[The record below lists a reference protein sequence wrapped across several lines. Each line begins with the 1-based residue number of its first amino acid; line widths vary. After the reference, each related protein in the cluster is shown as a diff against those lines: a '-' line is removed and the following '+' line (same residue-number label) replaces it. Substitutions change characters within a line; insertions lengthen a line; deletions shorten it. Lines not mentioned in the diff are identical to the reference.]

1 MRPKFKQPDG
11 IPNYLAGP
19 RFNGEGAAAFFYE
32 AEFYNPA
39 YSFRGSARLAGS
51 LRVHQ
56 HPQIYWTQRVPV
68 AGIGGL
74 VAGQIFG
81 QPLVQMEPVG

>member
-1 MRPKFKQPDG
+1 MAKFKQPDG

-19 RFNGEGAAAFFYE
+19 QYNGEGAAAFIFE
-32 AEFYNPA
+32 REFHDPT
-39 YSFRGSARLAGS
+39 YSFRGRGRIAGS
-51 LRVHQ
+51 FQVHQ
-56 HPQIYWTQRVPV
+56 PPQLYYTQCVPV

-81 QPLVQMEPVG
+81 QPLVMMEPVGN